1 MKNIPLGDAPLRKTP
16 LRNTPLG
23 NAPLGGTPLR
33 NGPLRNGPL
42 RNGPLDLA
50 RLTAADSAQGARLLH
65 EIRDAVLA
73 GERPPVAPRPVID
86 ASWRRMF
93 RIGADPERH
102 DSGALL
108 ERDELEHRRR
118 TSALG
123 EVVRTLVGSL
133 SEIIDSS
140 LQIMVVTDDEGRVLW
155 RRGGLGGLRKSN
167 GIQLEEGAAW
177 SEHST
182 GTNAIGTA
190 LAARR
195 PVRVH
200 SAEHFAQTLHTWT
213 CAASPVHDPRDGR
226 LLGVVD
232 VSGPAT
238 GFHPMT
244 LALVTSVA
252 RLAEGELRERH
263 GRAVER
269 LRSVAAPI
277 MCRLGG
283 GRAVAVDA
291 HGWTAAVTGMAPV
304 DRLPLPKSLRAGR
317 VLLPSLGMCTVEPLP
332 GGWLVRVDETRPRAE
347 TPGRVVLDLSRP
359 RHPTVTVSGS
369 AGSWTQ
375 ELTPR
380 HAELLYLLA
389 VHRDG
394 RSAAEL
400 ASDVFGDPTRTV
412 TVRAEV
418 SRVRRHLSG
427 VLAHRPY
434 RFSEGIEVAVVGPED
449 PLDLL
454 PRSQAPAVLNARHP
468 PGGA

>member
-1 MKNIPLGDAPLRKTP
+1 MKWLGSPMRNIPLSDSLGDAPP
-16 LRNTPLG
+16 
-23 NAPLGGTPLR
+23 
-33 NGPLRNGPL
+33 

-50 RLTAADSAQGARLLH
+50 RLSAMDSAQATRLLH

-93 RIGADPERH
+93 RMGADPERH
-102 DSGALL
+102 DCGALL
-108 ERDELEHRRR
+108 EQDELEHRRR
-118 TSALG
+118 ASALG
-123 EVVRTLVGSL
+123 QVLRTLVGSL
-133 SEIIDSS
+133 SEIIEPS
-140 LQIMVVTDDEGRVLW
+140 LQIMVVTDADGRVLW
-155 RRGGLGGLRKSN
+155 RRGSLGGLRQSN
-167 GIQLEEGAAW
+167 GIRLEEGAAW
-177 SEHST
+177 SEHSA

-190 LAARR
+190 LAVRR

-200 SAEHFAQTLHTWT
+200 SAEHFAHTLHTWT

-232 VSGPAT
+232 VSGPAA

-244 LALVTSVA
+244 LALVTSIA
-252 RLAEGELRERH
+252 RLAESELRERH
-263 GRAVER
+263 GRAIER

-277 MCRLGG
+277 LCRLG
-283 GRAVAVDA
+283 RARALVVDT

-304 DRLPLPKSLRAGR
+304 DRLPLPKSFGAGP
-317 VLLPSLGMCTVEPLP
+317 VLLPSLGLCTVEPLP
-332 GGWLVRVDETRPRAE
+332 GGWLVRVDEEHRPA
-347 TPGRVVLDLSRP
+347 PDAPSRVVLDLSGP
-359 RHPTVTVSGS
+359 RRRSIAVSGS

-375 ELTPR
+375 ELSPR

-389 VHRDG
+389 VHRNG

-400 ASDVFGDPTRTV
+400 AADVFGDPTRTV
-412 TVRAEV
+412 TVRAEM

-434 RFSEGIEVAVVGPED
+434 RFSEGVEVAVVGPED
-449 PLDLL
+449 PADLL
-454 PRSQAPAVLNARHP
+454 PRSTAPAILSARYP
-468 PGGA
+468 PRA

>member
-1 MKNIPLGDAPLRKTP
+1 M
-16 LRNTPLG
+16 
-23 NAPLGGTPLR
+23 
-33 NGPLRNGPL
+33 
-42 RNGPLDLA
+42 
-50 RLTAADSAQGARLLH
+50 DSGQGARLLH

-73 GERPPVAPRPVID
+73 GEPPPVAPRPVID

-93 RIGADPERH
+93 RMGADPERH
-102 DSGALL
+102 DCGALL
-108 ERDELEHRRR
+108 EQDELEHRRR

-123 EVVRTLVGSL
+123 EVLRTLVGSL
-133 SEIIDSS
+133 SEIIEPS

-155 RRGGLGGLRKSN
+155 RRGSLGGLRQSN
-167 GIQLEEGAAW
+167 GIHLEEGAAW

-238 GFHPMT
+238 SFHPMT
-244 LALVTSVA
+244 LALVSSIA
-252 RLAEGELRERH
+252 RLAESELRERH
-263 GRAVER
+263 GRTIER

-283 GRAVAVDA
+283 ARAVAVDV

-304 DRLPLPKSLRAGR
+304 DRLPLPKSFRAGR

-332 GGWLVRVDETRPRAE
+332 GGWLVRVDEKRPQAE
-347 TPGRVVLDLSRP
+347 TPSRVVLDLSRP
-359 RHPTVTVSGS
+359 RRPSVAVSGS
-369 AGSWTQ
+369 TGSWTQ

-400 ASDVFGDPTRTV
+400 AADVFGDPTRTV
-412 TVRAEV
+412 TVRAEI

-434 RFSEGIEVAVVGPED
+434 RFSEGIEVTVVRPED

-454 PRSQAPAVLNARHP
+454 PHSHAPAVLKARHP
-468 PGGA
+468 PGA